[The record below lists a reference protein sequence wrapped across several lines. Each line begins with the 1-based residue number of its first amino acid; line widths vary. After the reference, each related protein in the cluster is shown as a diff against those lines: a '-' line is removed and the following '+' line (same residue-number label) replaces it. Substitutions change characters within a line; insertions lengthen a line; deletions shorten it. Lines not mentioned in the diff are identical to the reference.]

1 VFLYPLWAQSQTV
14 FIKIAEPSSDPT
26 GVLDRVTG
34 VLVGSI
40 GLTGVITL
48 LAIAVGALT
57 GGLLFWTRRRN
68 PLEH

>member
-1 VFLYPLWAQSQTV
+1 VFLYPLWAQSQPLIV
-14 FIKIAEPSSDPT
+14 KIVQPSSDPT
-26 GVLDRVTG
+26 GILDEITG

-57 GGLLFWTRRRN
+57 GGLLFWMRRRN
-68 PLEH
+68 PLQH

>member
-1 VFLYPLWAQSQTV
+1 VFLYPLWTQSQTV

-26 GVLDRVTG
+26 GVLDKVTG
-34 VLVGSI
+34 VLIGSV
-40 GLTGVITL
+40 GLTGAITL

-57 GGLLFWTRRRN
+57 GGLLFWMRRRN